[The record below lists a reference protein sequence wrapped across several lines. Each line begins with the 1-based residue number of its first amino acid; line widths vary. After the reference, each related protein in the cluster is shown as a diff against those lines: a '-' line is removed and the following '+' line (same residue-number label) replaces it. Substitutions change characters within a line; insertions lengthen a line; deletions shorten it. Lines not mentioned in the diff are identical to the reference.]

1 MKKRS
6 VGLLLAAVLLVQP
19 MTAFAAGSISSR
31 PSSGGSS
38 SNSRTQS
45 MVTGKLEQSQ
55 APAPAAGV
63 GGTSANGGSV
73 AFSTDRSTYENAGL
87 AWDVIEKIET
97 INAGVEPL
105 YRTIGTTDMVGYVP
119 LAPVQAAIV
128 SGETT
133 VTMYVPNLIEGLND
147 IQILIYNQNT
157 HSWEKVAPAAIN
169 YATKEISVN
178 LSGTTPFT
186 IVYKK

>member
-6 VGLLLAAVLLVQP
+6 VGLLLAAALMVQP
-19 MTAFAAGSISSR
+19 MTAFAAGSITSR
-31 PSSGGSS
+31 PSSHDNSS
-38 SNSRTQS
+38 SRTQS
-45 MVTGKLEQSQ
+45 MVSGKLEQSQ
-55 APAPAAGV
+55 APAPTSGADAA
-63 GGTSANGGSV
+63 GGSV
-73 AFSTDRSTYENAGL
+73 VFSTDRATYQNAGL

-105 YRTIGTTDMVGYVP
+105 YRTIGTTNMVGYVP
-119 LAPVQAAIV
+119 LAPVQAAVV

-133 VTMYVPNLIEGLND
+133 VTLYVPNLMEGLND
-147 IQILIYNQNT
+147 VQILIYNQKT
-157 HSWEKVAPAAIN
+157 HSWELSAPAAIN
-169 YATKEISVN
+169 YATKEVSVN

>member
-1 MKKRS
+1 
-6 VGLLLAAVLLVQP
+6 
-19 MTAFAAGSISSR
+19 MT
-31 PSSGGSS
+31 
-38 SNSRTQS
+38 
-45 MVTGKLEQSQ
+45 
-55 APAPAAGV
+55 
-63 GGTSANGGSV
+63 
-73 AFSTDRSTYENAGL
+73 FSTDRSTYQNAGL

-119 LAPVQAAIV
+119 LAPVQAAVV
-128 SGETT
+128 SGEAT

-147 IQILIYNQNT
+147 VQILIYNQNT